1 MKINGLNL
9 SVDPNSAPY
18 KFLSKA
24 FILRYEKFSLM
35 KFNVQ
40 RAIKYCVLVF
50 YIQSCLYFKR
60 QSFVQMFNKV
70 LIRLHPWRCTQRRG
84 DIASLNGETD
94 FNHFKQQNLNDF
106 YILIVTNFNCI
117 PHLLPLTV
125 FLEKESR
132 PKWVPG
138 PLNGP
143 NLQWL
148 KSLGSLTA
156 FRSIRPTL
164 LAITS

>member
-1 MKINGLNL
+1 MYYVNLYLKKSLCYQSCHENVALFRQTFKSFPICSPGIKQREMKINGLNL

-60 QSFVQMFNKV
+60 
-70 LIRLHPWRCTQRRG
+70 
-84 DIASLNGETD
+84 
-94 FNHFKQQNLNDF
+94 
-106 YILIVTNFNCI
+106 
-117 PHLLPLTV
+117 
-125 FLEKESR
+125 
-132 PKWVPG
+132 
-138 PLNGP
+138 
-143 NLQWL
+143 
-148 KSLGSLTA
+148 
-156 FRSIRPTL
+156 
-164 LAITS
+164 